1 MQFRKLSLIHLVILL
16 CLLVFSFSTHG
27 IASQRDGLLKVYLF
41 DVGQGDSVFIET
53 PNGNQVLIDGGPD
66 NTVLQKL
73 GEVMPFYDKDIDM
86 LMVSHPHADHIVG
99 LIEVL
104 NRYEV
109 KSIIEAKESY
119 NSAEFRAWQEAVKDE
134 NANEVEAIV
143 YKIIDLGND
152 VTLTILHPFESV
164 TGDNPKNL
172 HDDVVVAMLKYG
184 ELEVMLTGDMETKVE
199 RRLIMEGYD
208 LDSDILKVG
217 HHGSKTSTSEE
228 FLSAVSPEVAVIQVG
243 AKNRYGHPSPDIL
256 KRLEDYGIKYYRND
270 IDGDVEL
277 VSDGKN
283 YKIIK
288 Y

>member
-53 PNGNQVLIDGGPD
+53 PNGNQILIDGGPD
-66 NTVLQKL
+66 TSVLQKL